1 MAEIGKINKLTV
13 KKKRDYGVHLDGG
26 DSGDILLKKKHAPEN
41 CQPGDEIEVF
51 VYADGENRL
60 RATTEKPYAT
70 VGQFAKLRVVANAFA
85 GAFLYWG
92 LQKDLLVPKKE
103 QHAIMEKGKSYVVFI
118 FLDEKTNRISAS
130 AKLEKFLSLEPPEYD
145 EDEEV
150 DLIIYDMTDMG
161 YKAVVNNAHGG
172 MIYKNEVF
180 QKLHTG
186 QELKGYIKK
195 IRDDKKIDLSLQQPG
210 YKKVDNISQTIL
222 KTIKD
227 NGGRIAVT
235 DKSPP
240 EEIYSRFGISKKVF
254 KQAIGKLYKK
264 RLITMDDKGIG
275 IVKGSGR
282 KTQGTREKVS
292 RSQGFCQSSSGSY
305 DDNGSKEKD

>member
-1 MAEIGKINKLTV
+1 MVEIGKINKLTI
-13 KKKRDYGVHLDGG
+13 KRKRDYGVHLDGG
-26 DSGDILLKKKHAPEN
+26 DSGDILLKKKHTPEN
-41 CQPGDEIEVF
+41 CQPGDEVEVF

-60 RATTEKPYAT
+60 RATTEKPYAS
-70 VGQFAKLRVVANAFA
+70 VGQFAKLRVVANATA

-103 QHAIMEKGKSYVVFI
+103 QHARMEKGKSYIVFV

-130 AKLEKFLSLEPPEYD
+130 AKLDKFLSQEPPDYTEG
-145 EDEEV
+145 EEV
-150 DLIIYDMTDMG
+150 DLIIYDITDMG
-161 YKAVVNNAHGG
+161 YKAIVNNAHGG

-210 YKKVDNISQTIL
+210 YKKVGNISQTIL
-222 KTIKD
+222 DKIKD
-227 NGGRIAVT
+227 NDGMIAIT
-235 DKSPP
+235 DKSQP
-240 EEIYSRFGISKKVF
+240 EEIYSLFGVSKKVF

-264 RLITMDDKGIG
+264 RLITI
-275 IVKGSGR
+275 
-282 KTQGTREKVS
+282 
-292 RSQGFCQSSSGSY
+292 
-305 DDNGSKEKD
+305 DDNGIKAVKGEKRGAKVPRGKDRPKAKG